1 MFGVGTGNVD
11 FNAGHAACIEN
22 FRQIGIVFLNI
33 AVNVDDDRRIQLL
46 DPRQYLAQE
55 DIDAFYKEAMSGDY
69 VTTLTA
75 SSSDASDS
83 AEFRI
88 TVKTETKWGLTGIG
102 IIVVLA
108 VVIILV
114 MRKYGRR

>member
-1 MFGVGTGNVD
+1 MRFSTETIDV
-11 FNAGHAACIEN
+11 IEPGATVETTAY
-22 FRQIGIVFLNI
+22 ITPG
-33 AVNVDDDRRIQLL
+33 
-46 DPRQYLAQE
+46 E
-55 DIDAFYKEAMSGDY
+55 EAMSGDY